1 MQKKIWKNWAGNVSC
16 QPADIFHPR
25 TEAELK
31 ELVDRARRENRQIRV
46 VGSGHSFTPI
56 VATEGFLIGMGKLQ
70 GAISIDKNL
79 KQATVW
85 AGTTINALGKLL
97 HEAGLAQVNLGDIDS
112 QSIAGATS
120 TGTHGTGVNL
130 GGISTQ
136 IVALRLLTAGGE
148 FLDCSANQNADV
160 FAAARISIGT
170 LGIITQFTLQLRDS
184 YKLEYKVKKG
194 DFEHTLQNLETYK
207 SENRNFE
214 FYWFPYTETVQ
225 LKISNETDAPVQD
238 SAFKKYINQT
248 IMENKIFGLVCRF
261 GRSFQSNYRRIN
273 KLLAWTIGD
282 EKRVNYSHLIYASKR
297 EVRFKEMEY
306 NIPAEHFPSLLR
318 EIKAMMEEKKYPV
331 FFPIEC
337 RWTQQDD
344 IWLSPS
350 YGRDSA
356 YIAFH
361 VFQNTAHEAYFADME
376 ALCMRYGGRPHWGKM
391 HSRKAENLQNAYPK
405 FQDFAALRQQLDPN
419 GLFLNAHTRQLFG
432 L

>member
-1 MQKKIWKNWAGNVSC
+1 MSN
-16 QPADIFHPR
+16 
-25 TEAELK
+25 
-31 ELVDRARRENRQIRV
+31 
-46 VGSGHSFTPI
+46 
-56 VATEGFLIGMGKLQ
+56 MQ

-85 AGTTINALGKLL
+85 AGTTINALGKIL
-97 HEAGLAQVNLGDIDS
+97 HEAGLAQLNLGDIDM

-136 IVALRLLTAGGE
+136 IVGLRLLTASGE
-148 FLDCSANQNADV
+148 FLDCSANQNAEI
-160 FAAARISIGT
+160 FAAARISLGT

-238 SAFKKYINQT
+238 SAVKKYINQT
-248 IMENKIFGLVCRF
+248 VMENKIFGLVCRF

-282 EKRVNYSHLIYASKR
+282 EKRINYSHLIYASKR

-306 NIPAEHFPSLLR
+306 NIPAEHFPQLLR

-337 RWTQQDD
+337 RWTKQDD

-419 GLFLNAHTRQLFG
+419 GLFLNAHTKQLFG